1 MIKLLVA
8 RSFGLLLS
16 LIPIK
21 EVQNSNVSN
30 LDRKFSL
37 PEVVITAKAIKK
49 TTKTTSVKEFLGYS
63 CEQPLDGRVHSSLKE
78 ALNEY
83 SGPELVFTSL
93 RRHRNN
99 GSKHNVGKAAD
110 VRFDKNVI
118 DWLISE
124 EGSA

>member
-8 RSFGLLLS
+8 RSFALLLT
-16 LIPIK
+16 LLPIK
-21 EVQNSNVSN
+21 EVQNSNISN
-30 LDRKFSL
+30 LERKYSL

-49 TTKTTSVKEFLGYS
+49 TKIAKVVEFLGHK
-63 CEQPLDGRVHSSLKE
+63 CEQALDGRVHSSLKE
-78 ALNEY
+78 AFNEY
-83 SGPELVFTSL
+83 TGPELVFTSL
-93 RRHRNN
+93 RRHKNN
-99 GSKHNVGKAAD
+99 GSKHNIGKAAD